1 VKRAAFALL
10 LAACAGPRPE
20 GAVRVDASAALAIVA
35 KAYAYTGGFPAVF
48 VAPHDERRC
57 PGLEAFWDEAAGAC
71 MRGLTVR
78 GWGIE
83 PEIYVVDP
91 ASGPAW
97 SATSLVHEA
106 GGHWI
111 DDGHHGGD
119 GFAAGSPERVR
130 VEAANAALAS
140 SGADELR
147 LRNDKGGS
155 R

>member
-1 VKRAAFALL
+1 MKRAAFALL
-10 LAACAGPRPE
+10 LAACAGPRPD
-20 GAVRVDASAALAIVA
+20 GAVEVDASAPLAIVA
-35 KAYAYTGGFPAVF
+35 KTYGYAGSFPAVF

-91 ASGPAW
+91 ESGPAW

-111 DDGHHGGD
+111 DNGHHDGR
-119 GFAAGSPERVR
+119 GFAAGSPELAR

-140 SGADELR
+140 TAADELL
-147 LRNDKGGS
+147 LRGNK
-155 R
+155 